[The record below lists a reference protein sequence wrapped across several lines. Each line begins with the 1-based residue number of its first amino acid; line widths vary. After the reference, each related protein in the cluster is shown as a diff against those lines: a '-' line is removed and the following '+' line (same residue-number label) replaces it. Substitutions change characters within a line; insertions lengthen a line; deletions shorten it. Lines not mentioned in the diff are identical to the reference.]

1 MASKKKKGKGSNVIP
16 LHPAPRKKAKRK
28 KRAKKKKVY
37 GPQPPL
43 FRQLSEFEIAKM
55 RAEDPEFEALM
66 AKAWAKMSAGDD
78 EELEKEGF
86 KVRRY
91 DSKGRR
97 IYSEKEKASKKARRR
112 EQSAFRRRKKKA
124 EAERS
129 VKAEAGESPSPIT
142 AAKIFDLAK
151 HRPKK
156 P

>member
-37 GPQPPL
+37 GPRQPL
-43 FRQLSEFEIAKM
+43 IRFKELSELDLRRLQKEWEQLASDPNLEITTQVWETDAKGKL
-55 RAEDPEFEALM
+55 RRVYSPEEQAERDART
-66 AKAWAKMSAGDD
+66 AA
-78 EELEKEGF
+78 
-86 KVRRY
+86 R
-91 DSKGRR
+91 
-97 IYSEKEKASKKARRR
+97 KKAKNERARF
-112 EQSAFRRRKKKA
+112 QRRKKK
-124 EAERS
+124 
-129 VKAEAGESPSPIT
+129 VQTSPRETTEPPATMT